1 MAALKIGA
9 FASQAAVSIK
19 TLRFYDRAGVFRPAY
34 VDARSGY
41 RYYELGQLAA
51 LRELRLLR
59 ALGCS
64 VSDLRSWVQACD
76 DPDSR
81 TAILHGLREFI
92 GCRLRSDRQRLQ
104 RLDHW
109 IEELTSANASFG
121 RDALRERTIP
131 SIAAYTLRD
140 RVRVAEP
147 AVYRMF
153 EAAERTVARQHARA
167 ARPPFLLLHHERYR
181 DTYADVEVCVPVHT
195 ASMTAV
201 GGRTVEGM
209 RRAACLG
216 FSGSYAGAA
225 AAYQTI
231 RRWMRNSGVRT
242 NGPLRETYLRFGADQ
257 RGYKLPRHFIAST
270 SAAYRTE
277 LQVPFAEDN

>member
-1 MAALKIGA
+1 MTALKIGA
-9 FASQAAVSIK
+9 FASHAAVSIK
-19 TLRFYDRAGVFRPAY
+19 TLRFYDRMGVFRPAY
-34 VDARSGY
+34 VDPRSGY
-41 RYYELGQLAA
+41 RYYEPGQLAA

-64 VSDLRSWVQACD
+64 VSDLRTWVRACD

-81 TAILHGLREFI
+81 TAILCSLREFI
-92 GCRLRSDRQRLQ
+92 GCRLSSDRRRLRGIDQ
-104 RLDHW
+104 W
-109 IEELTSANASFG
+109 IEALTSASAVFG

-131 SIAAYTLRD
+131 SIAAYTLRA

-153 EAAERTVARQHARA
+153 EAAERTVARQHARS
-167 ARPPFLLLHHERYR
+167 ARPPFLLLHDERYR
-181 DTYADVEVCVPVHT
+181 DKYANVEVCIPVHT
-195 ASMTAV
+195 ASLTAV

-216 FSGSYAGAA
+216 FSGSYQGAV

-231 RRWMRNSGVRT
+231 RRWMRTSRVRT
-242 NGPLRETYLRFGADQ
+242 SGPLRETYLRFGADQ
-257 RGYKLPRHFIAST
+257 HGYKLPRHFIAST

-277 LQVPFAEDN
+277 LQVPFAEDD